1 MTNALILL
9 TLPQG
14 VPIDYRDRLRVRFPQ
29 VRFDLV
35 DHYSKVDPHIGDA
48 EVLITFPSML
58 RDEVLA
64 KAPKLKWV
72 QGLGTG
78 VDNLIDLPS
87 LRPEVIVTN
96 VRGIHGPPLSE
107 SAILSMLALS
117 RRLPRSI
124 RAQDAHKWDR
134 WPSALID
141 GKTVGILGV
150 GAIALDLAPKCKA
163 LGMRVVGISSA
174 PERTVEG
181 FDEMRSRADLAAAC
195 ADLDFLVLLTPL
207 TGETRHLVDAKV
219 FAAMKPTSFLVN
231 IARGGVVKEDDLIVA
246 LAEGRIAGAALDVF
260 EQVPLP
266 SDHPLWSARNVI
278 ITAHLAGFNDR
289 YIDDAVPIVIHNM
302 TCFLEGAMDEMIYVV
317 KRE

>member
-1 MTNALILL
+1 
-9 TLPQG
+9 
-14 VPIDYRDRLRVRFPQ
+14 
-29 VRFDLV
+29 
-35 DHYSKVDPHIGDA
+35 
-48 EVLITFPSML
+48 ML
-58 RDEVLA
+58 Q
-64 KAPKLKWV
+64 KATRLKWV

-87 LRPEVIVTN
+87 LRPEVVVTN

-107 SAILSMLALS
+107 TALLYMLALS
-117 RRLPRSI
+117 RRLPRSL
-124 RAQDAHKWDR
+124 RMQEERKWDR

-174 PERTVEG
+174 PDRIPEG

-207 TGETRHLVDAKV
+207 TAETRHVVDAKV
-219 FAAMKPTSFLVN
+219 FAAMKPSSFLVN
-231 IARGGVVKEDDLIVA
+231 IARGGVVKEADLIVA

-260 EQVPLP
+260 ERVPLP
-266 SDHPLWSARNVI
+266 PDHPLWSAKNVI
-278 ITAHLAGFNDR
+278 ITAHLGGFHDR
-289 YIDDAVPIVIHNM
+289 YIDDAIPIVFHNM

-317 KRE
+317 RRG